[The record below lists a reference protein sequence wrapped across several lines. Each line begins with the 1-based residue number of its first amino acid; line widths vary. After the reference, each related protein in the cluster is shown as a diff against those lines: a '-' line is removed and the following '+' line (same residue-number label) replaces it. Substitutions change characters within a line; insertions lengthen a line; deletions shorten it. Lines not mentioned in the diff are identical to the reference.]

1 MAVTQLNKT
10 RRLNSSR
17 GKLTVCHKQ
26 YVVIITDY
34 YLFKAAWGHLTPLV
48 QLTSY
53 DSLLPHTVLPLFYT
67 VIILSGHVVI
77 T

>member
-1 MAVTQLNKT
+1 MESGLESDGYNFVAVTQLNKT

-34 YLFKAAWGHLTPLV
+34 YLFQARGGISHLW
-48 QLTSY
+48 
-53 DSLLPHTVLPLFYT
+53 
-67 VIILSGHVVI
+67 
-77 T
+77 